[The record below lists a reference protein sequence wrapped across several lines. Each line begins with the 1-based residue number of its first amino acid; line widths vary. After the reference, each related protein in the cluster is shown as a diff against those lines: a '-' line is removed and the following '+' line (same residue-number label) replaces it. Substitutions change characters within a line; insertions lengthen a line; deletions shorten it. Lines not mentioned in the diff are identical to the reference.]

1 MERQKIENSEDAL
14 LYIAPITSI
23 HDLLPSMHFVDNH
36 YFAAPHEVKL
46 TITACCG
53 TYHVCSSHM
62 ETIYDLKAFLSPHAN
77 HPYRAYPDEQ
87 NYYSMHYECVL
98 EDGTEL
104 GILVENAKLLLGLA
118 DPLPTPYYIPQR
130 SLVILSED
138 TAYERILSIHREL
151 HIQYLPFLAD
161 WLRHDRLLSR
171 IIIDTDHPQINWILA
186 KITDAIASYPPCLR
200 QIIFS
205 VTEVSH
211 LQWESL
217 NTLYRK
223 TTIPLFLEAR
233 TMKNSQELIYMGQ
246 TERELEKGKGK
257 GTRPV
262 KPQGL
267 ILLQP
272 ALLMKENPT
281 ERDMAKQ
288 EHMMSYDDPNLGE
301 FPVRLYPH

>member
-1 MERQKIENSEDAL
+1 MQKMS
-14 LYIAPITSI
+14 PITPL
-23 HDLLPSMHFVDNH
+23 HAPPRPTMHFVDNR
-36 YFAAPHEVKL
+36 YITAPHEVKL

-53 TYHVCSSHM
+53 TYYVCASHM
-62 ETIYDLKAFLSPHAN
+62 ETIYDLKTFLYPHAN
-77 HPYRAYPDEQ
+77 LPYRAYPDEQ
-87 NYYSMHYECVL
+87 NYYSMQYECVL
-98 EDGTEL
+98 TDDTEL

-130 SLVILSED
+130 SMVILSED
-138 TAYERILSIHREL
+138 TAYERILSIHRQL
-151 HIQYLPFLAD
+151 DIQYLPFLAD
-161 WLRHDRLLSR
+161 WLHHDRLLSR
-171 IIIDTDHPQINWILA
+171 IIIDTDHPQINWILG

-217 NTLYRK
+217 ITLYRK

-246 TERELEKGKGK
+246 SEHELEKGKGK
-257 GTRPV
+257 GACPV
-262 KPQGL
+262 KPRGL
-267 ILLQP
+267 VLLQP

-281 ERDMAKQ
+281 ERDMATQ
-288 EHMMSYDDPNLGE
+288 NHIMSYDDPNLGE